1 MTVQIRQPSDLHS
14 LNDRIIETYLNDF
27 LADDSANSE
36 VDSLLTRSDFQP
48 DSFTVQD
55 RLSNPRFLSTKERNG
70 CEFLKSQI
78 INLLEMLQ
86 SEKLVTFFDT
96 TACADIMF
104 TELVKLLNYSTDRGP
119 IATQIFNQEIPDV
132 VERVVA
138 YCLYCNPNY
147 EFHTHRLLKEVGL
160 EIVPAILQRQ
170 FQRKD
175 SLKRLLVF
183 SIASGLVGLDL
194 KGAGAAASQ
203 ITSKGIPLSPFIKL
217 GRSNLTEYVYKS
229 LENIA
234 SKGLTID
241 YWNHFLDEV
250 MKKQDFKLVWFLDDF
265 IETMFDLYLL
275 LELLEQYHSIEIS
288 LIPKNGQHGNDA
300 SYTDV
305 MNLLELPLFDSLRS
319 HIASGRL
326 YIARK
331 GPRMGTLNLMK
342 LSKEV
347 CDEIKSSNAV
357 YIKGCRSHEM
367 VQGGIKAVT
376 YTSFVV
382 AREFTEAET
391 GLDARENALVF
402 FRNEPGEYSYWGFKL
417 RGLRHK
423 SFEDGRRIA
432 ICCSTL
438 DEHERRKTAEVTVLI
453 RDLKKLIKLFH
464 IVPDC
469 YRLAYDAETKL
480 IVDKLCDITK
490 VTYNN
495 VAQLYSD
502 IRCEWPSE
510 KDAALMDELI
520 EMARARVQEGILGNQ
535 RGRISMLDVGTGN
548 GRDLRYLKRFNDV
561 DAIGIDNAEAFIKIL
576 DELAEKGEIPRKSY
590 YQTDMRDLSAFP
602 NSSFD
607 VIRHNASLLH
617 LPMLPNKIGADEAVA
632 ESFRV
637 LKPSGLIYVLVKE
650 GSGLKYMDTQ
660 EGLGKRVY
668 QTYSEES
675 IRELLERNGFRILE
689 IRSRY
694 SKRPTGLVKWLLVF
708 AERSRLLHDRK
719 AKR

>member
-1 MTVQIRQPSDLHS
+1 
-14 LNDRIIETYLNDF
+14 
-27 LADDSANSE
+27 
-36 VDSLLTRSDFQP
+36 
-48 DSFTVQD
+48 
-55 RLSNPRFLSTKERNG
+55 
-70 CEFLKSQI
+70 
-78 INLLEMLQ
+78 MLQ
-86 SEKLVTFFDT
+86 FERQVAFFDT
-96 TACADIMF
+96 HACVEIMF
-104 TELVKLLNYSTDRGP
+104 TELVKLLNYSTDCGP
-119 IATQIFNQEIPDV
+119 IAAQIFNQEIPDV

-138 YCLYCNPNY
+138 YCLYGNPNY
-147 EFHTHRLLKEVGL
+147 EFHTHRMLKEVGL
-160 EIVPAILQRQ
+160 EIIPAILQRH
-170 FQRKD
+170 FQRTGI
-175 SLKRLLVF
+175 LKRLLVF

-194 KGAGAAASQ
+194 KGTRAAASQ

-217 GRSNLTEYVYKS
+217 GNSNMTEFVYKE
-229 LENIA
+229 LEKIA

-241 YWNHFLDEV
+241 YWNHFVDEV
-250 MKKQDFKLVWFLDDF
+250 MGKQDFKLVWFLDDF

-275 LELLEQYHSIEIS
+275 RELLERNRSIEIS

-305 MNLLELPLFDSLRS
+305 MNLLELPLFNSLRS

-326 YIARK
+326 YIAGK
-331 GPRMGTLNLMK
+331 GPRMGTLNLRK

-367 VQGGIKAVT
+367 VQGGINAVT

-391 GLDARENALVF
+391 GLDARKNALVF

-423 SFEDGRRIA
+423 TFEDGRQIA

-438 DEHERRKTAEVTVLI
+438 DEHERRKIADVPVLI
-453 RDLKKLIKLFH
+453 RHLKKLIKLFH
-464 IVPDC
+464 VVPSC
-469 YRLAYDAETKL
+469 YRLAYDGETEL

-490 VTYNN
+490 LTYNN
-495 VAQLYSD
+495 AAHLYAD
-502 IRCEWPSE
+502 IRCEWPSK
-510 KDAALMDELI
+510 KDAFLMDKLI
-520 EMARARVQEGILGNQ
+520 EMARARMQEGKLGNQ
-535 RGRISMLDVGTGN
+535 RGRISVLDVGTGN

-561 DAIGIDNAEAFIKIL
+561 DAVGIDNAEAFIQIL

-590 YQTDMRDLSAFP
+590 YKMDMRDLSAFP

-607 VIRHNASLLH
+607 VVRQNASLLH

-650 GSGLKYMDTQ
+650 GSGLKYMDTR

-694 SKRPTGLVKWLLVF
+694 SKRPIGLVKWLLVF
-708 AERSRLLHDRK
+708 AERSMPLHDREC
-719 AKR
+719 KR